1 MAVPV
6 ILASEKSYN
15 CYKCVNLDWLNTIYF
30 VQFNFEYHES
40 KMSTAI
46 HKSVNFCIYISFIY
60 IHFISFL
67 IFFTFFLIAKRFKH
81 LATVSLLS

>member
-1 MAVPV
+1 MANPV

-15 CYKCVNLDWLNTIYF
+15 YYKRVTFDWLNTIYF
-30 VQFNFEYHES
+30 VQFNFGYHEN

-60 IHFISFL
+60 IHFICFVIL
-67 IFFTFFLIAKRFKH
+67 LRFFIAKRFKR
-81 LATVSLLS
+81 LVRVSLVS

>member
-1 MAVPV
+1 MTDPV
-6 ILASEKSYN
+6 ILASGKSYN
-15 CYKCVNLDWLNTIYF
+15 YYKRVILDWLNTIYF

-60 IHFISFL
+60 IHFISFV
-67 IFFTFFLIAKRFKH
+67 IFYVFFIAKRFKH
-81 LATVSLLS
+81 LATVSLVS